1 MIHDHGFNF
10 NNFTL
15 LLIGGCMAKK
25 RGKSVSFDA
34 MVKFFMN
41 TYDIPTKRD
50 LVMLINRLDR
60 IERLVLNSTTAKG
73 KQKSSAKADKK
84 SGELSASEIV
94 LEIIQRYGDGVG
106 LAEIQLQ
113 SGFGEKNCAIFYS
126 DFTKWVKSRE

>member
-1 MIHDHGFNF
+1 
-10 NNFTL
+10 
-15 LLIGGCMAKK
+15 MAKK

-60 IERLVLNSTTAKG
+60 IERLVLNSTAAKG
-73 KQKSSAKADKK
+73 KQGCSTKAGKK
-84 SGELSASEIV
+84 SGELSASGIV

-113 SGFGEKNCAIFYS
+113 SGFGEKKLRNILFRLHKEGKI
-126 DFTKWVKSRE
+126 TRISRGIYTAA

>member
-1 MIHDHGFNF
+1 MVS
-10 NNFTL
+10 
-15 LLIGGCMAKK
+15 GGYMAKK

-60 IERLVLNSTTAKG
+60 IERLVLNSTTARG

-113 SGFGEKNCAIFYS
+113 SGFGEKKLRNILFRLHKMGKI
-126 DFTKWVKSRE
+126 TRISRGIYTAA